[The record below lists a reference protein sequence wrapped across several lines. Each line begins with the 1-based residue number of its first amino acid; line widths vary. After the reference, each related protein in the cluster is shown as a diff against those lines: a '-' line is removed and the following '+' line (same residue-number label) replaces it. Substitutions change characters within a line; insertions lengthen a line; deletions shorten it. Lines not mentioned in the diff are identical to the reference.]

1 MKLLVDMNL
10 SPRWIALLAAADIDA
25 AHWSTLGAKNAPDS
39 EIMAYASV
47 NGYVVLTHDLD
58 FSAILAATHGEK
70 PSVVQIRAED
80 VSPDVIGKQV
90 IAALRQMASELEVG
104 ALLTVDPN
112 RTRLRVLPLQARL

>member
-10 SPRWIALLAAADIDA
+10 SPRWIDWFSDAGIEA
-25 AHWSTLGAKNAPDS
+25 AHWSMVCAKNAPDA

-47 NGYVVLTHDLD
+47 NEYVVLTHDLD

-80 VSPDVIGKQV
+80 IRPDAIGRQV
-90 IAALRQMASELEVG
+90 IAALRQMA
-104 ALLTVDPN
+104 A
-112 RTRLRVLPLQARL
+112 